1 MSTTRNQIINALA
14 GTTFAIAGI
23 TFVMSAD
30 GNALPAVELSDG
42 DYWPA
47 DDAIE
52 IEGVW
57 HAKQDCVE
65 THDGSWALADNCKE
79 VYSGWASPTSRYAE
93 FAYYSSAQLEAAEE
107 DDEVRFV
114 PSRDAYYTDA
124 YVVYSSESGE
134 YLHNDDAVEID
145 DEYYHNDSDSIACD
159 GHGTW
164 FLRGSDDWV
173 FCDHDYW
180 PIDECHICGDD
191 WTHGEADEC
200 DDCGRSGSRI
210 NAYHSSPS
218 PYLYRGSSGWLV
230 GFEVEKTEV
239 DGNTEEGESV
249 EPLPL
254 FSGWETD
261 GSCGV
266 EGITNAYDP
275 IDPSTRDTFL
285 QHLRASSEYVN
296 EPTNDKCGGHI
307 NLSKSGLTDC
317 ELFDKFRKYA
327 GIYYALYKGRLNNEY
342 CCGNKSLLYSSD
354 KYVTVKRKPFGIEL
368 RLVSRVPNDTVL
380 ARRFDLIA
388 ATCKCMDDN
397 VSFRQALSLH
407 KHVLLDAYSNDRNR
421 VAAIFRLAK
430 HFQKWL
436 HTNESHPSIERYIG

>member
-1 MSTTRNQIINALA
+1 MTTRNQIINALA
-14 GTTFAIAGI
+14 GTTFMIAGT
-23 TFVMSAD
+23 TFLMSAE

-42 DYWPA
+42 DFCPA

-52 IEGVW
+52 LSNGEW
-57 HAKQDCVE
+57 HAKQDCVQ
-65 THDGSWALADNCKE
+65 THDGSYALADDCKE
-79 VYSGWASPTSRYAE
+79 VYACWQHPTSRYAE
-93 FAYYSSAQLEAAEE
+93 SEWYSEAQLAAAS
-107 DDEVRFV
+107 DDGEVQFV

-124 YVVYSSESGE
+124 YVVWSSESVE
-134 YLHNDDAVEID
+134 YLHVEDAIEVD
-145 DEYYHNDSDSIACD
+145 DEHYHRDSDSICCD

-164 FLRGSDDWV
+164 FRHNSDDWV
-173 FCDHDYW
+173 YCDGDYW
-180 PIDECHICGDD
+180 PTDECHICGDD

-200 DDCGRSGSRI
+200 EDCSHSGGRI
-210 NAYHSSPS
+210 NAYHQSPS

-230 GFEVEKTEV
+230 GFEVEKTTV
-239 DGNTEEGESV
+239 DGCDDEGDSV
-249 EPLPL
+249 EPMPL

-285 QHLRASSEYVN
+285 AHLRASKEYVN

-307 NLSKSGLTDC
+307 NLSKSGLTNC

-342 CCGNKSLLYSSD
+342 CCGNKILCYDSD

-388 ATCKCMDDN
+388 ATCKCIDDN
-397 VSFRQALSLH
+397 VSFRAALILH
-407 KHVLLDAYSNDRNR
+407 KDVLLEAYSNDRQR

>member
-1 MSTTRNQIINALA
+1 
-14 GTTFAIAGI
+14 
-23 TFVMSAD
+23 V
-30 GNALPAVELSDG
+30 
-42 DYWPA
+42 
-47 DDAIE
+47 
-52 IEGVW
+52 
-57 HAKQDCVE
+57 
-65 THDGSWALADNCKE
+65 
-79 VYSGWASPTSRYAE
+79 
-93 FAYYSSAQLEAAEE
+93 
-107 DDEVRFV
+107 
-114 PSRDAYYTDA
+114 SRDAYYTDQF
-124 YVVYSSESGE
+124 VVWSAEGSE
-134 YLHNDDAVEID
+134 YLHCEDAVEVD
-145 DEYYHNDSDSIACD
+145 GDYYHNDSESIACD

-164 FLRGSDDWV
+164 FRRGSDDWV
-173 FCDHDYW
+173 YCDGDYW
-180 PIDECHICGDD
+180 PADECHICGDD
-191 WTHGEADEC
+191 WTHGDQDEC
-200 DDCGRSGSRI
+200 NDCARSGSRI

-249 EPLPL
+249 EELPL

-285 QHLRASSEYVN
+285 QHLRSSSEYVN

-307 NLSKSGLTDC
+307 NLSKSGLNNN
-317 ELFDKFRKYA
+317 ELFDKFRQYA

-368 RLVSRVPNDTVL
+368 RLVSRVPNDVVL
-380 ARRFDLIA
+380 ARRFSLIA
-388 ATCKCMDDN
+388 ATCMCIDGN
-397 VSFRQALSLH
+397 VGFYDALRIH
-407 KHVLLDAYSNDRNR
+407 KPTLLDAYSNDRKR
-421 VAAIFRLAK
+421 VAEIFRLAK

>member
-1 MSTTRNQIINALA
+1 M
-14 GTTFAIAGI
+14 
-23 TFVMSAD
+23 VY
-30 GNALPAVELSDG
+30 G
-42 DYWPA
+42 D
-47 DDAIE
+47 
-52 IEGVW
+52 
-57 HAKQDCVE
+57 
-65 THDGSWALADNCKE
+65 
-79 VYSGWASPTSRYAE
+79 
-93 FAYYSSAQLEAAEE
+93 
-107 DDEVRFV
+107 
-114 PSRDAYYTDA
+114 
-124 YVVYSSESGE
+124 
-134 YLHNDDAVEID
+134 
-145 DEYYHNDSDSIACD
+145 
-159 GHGTW
+159 
-164 FLRGSDDWV
+164 
-173 FCDHDYW
+173 
-180 PIDECHICGDD
+180 
-191 WTHGEADEC
+191 ADEC
-200 DDCGRSGSRI
+200 DDCGQNGSRI
-210 NAYHSSPS
+210 NAYHQSPS

-239 DGNTEEGESV
+239 DGNTEEGDSV

-275 IDPSTRDTFL
+275 LDPFTRDTFL
-285 QHLRASSEYVN
+285 RHLQDSREYVN
-296 EPTNDKCGGHI
+296 EPTNEKCGGHI
-307 NLSKSGLTDC
+307 NLSHCGLTNN

-342 CCGNKSLLYSSD
+342 CCGNKSLLASSD

-397 VSFRQALSLH
+397 VSFGQALILH
-407 KHVLLDAYSNDRNR
+407 KDVLLEAYSNDRKR

-436 HTNESHPSIERYIG
+436 HINETHPSIERYIG

>member
-1 MSTTRNQIINALA
+1 MSTRNQIINALA
-14 GTTFAIAGI
+14 GTTFMIAGT
-23 TFVMSAD
+23 TFMMTAE
-30 GNALPAVELSDG
+30 GNALPVVELNDG

-47 DDAIE
+47 DDAVE
-52 IEGVW
+52 IDGEW
-57 HAKQDCVE
+57 HAKQDCVQ
-65 THDGSWALADNCKE
+65 THYGSWALADNCKE
-79 VYSGWASPTSRYAE
+79 VYACWHLPTSRYAE
-93 FAYYSSAQLEAAEE
+93 SEWYSEAQLTAALV
-107 DDEVRFV
+107 DDEVQFV
-114 PSRDAYYTDA
+114 PSRDAYYTDQF
-124 YVVYSSESGE
+124 VVYGSEEGE
-134 YLHNDDAVEID
+134 YLHIEDAIEVD
-145 DEYYHNDSDSIACD
+145 GDYYHNDSESIASD

-164 FLRGSDDWV
+164 FLRGSVDWV
-173 FCDHDYW
+173 YCDGDYW
-180 PIDECHICGDD
+180 PTDECHICGDD
-191 WTHGEADEC
+191 WVHGDRDEC
-200 DDCGRSGSRI
+200 DDCGRSSSRI

-239 DGNTEEGESV
+239 DGNTEEGDSIE
-249 EPLPL
+249 ELPL

-275 IDPSTRDTFL
+275 IDPSTRYTFL

-296 EPTNDKCGGHI
+296 EPTNEKCGGHI
-307 NLSKSGLTDC
+307 NLSHSRLTNG

-342 CCGNKSLLYSSD
+342 CCGNKSLRYSSD

-368 RLVSRVPNDTVL
+368 RLVSRVPNDVVL
-380 ARRFDLIA
+380 ARRFSLIA
-388 ATCKCMDDN
+388 ATCMCIDGN
-397 VSFRQALSLH
+397 VGFYDALRIH
-407 KHVLLDAYSNDRNR
+407 KPTLLDAYSDDRKR
-421 VAAIFRLAK
+421 VAEIFRLAK